1 MTPWQIEHLR
11 YLEEHGNLEEALVEE
26 TEAETSTEESIAE
39 EALFEVEEIKNQD
52 EAETEDS
59 EDEQPEGRV
68 SFMERLPKIQ
78 AYRNKQLYQRL
89 GLLILLFLIP
99 LLVTLYY
106 ISPLN
111 ALEKLTVTGNKNV
124 ATDVIIKDSK
134 LTLNENLWHQY
145 FNRDQAAAAIKQESP
160 RIKNVKITL
169 THFNQLDIAIT
180 EHSEV
185 AMLVKGKSYFPILE
199 NGVIVEEGMKEPAAD
214 KLIFEN
220 FSDKQQI
227 LDTLKAYQ
235 SLSPEI
241 QERVSQVK
249 YAPSKSNDQLL
260 NVYMNDGNQVIVNI
274 SNMAS
279 QMKYYPQVV
288 KEMDEKGIVD
298 MEVGIFAYPYPDSKD
313 TSAPTE

>member
-1 MTPWQIEHLR
+1 
-11 YLEEHGNLEEALVEE
+11 
-26 TEAETSTEESIAE
+26 
-39 EALFEVEEIKNQD
+39 LFEVEEIDNQVTEEA
-52 EAETEDS
+52 EAETS
-59 EDEQPEGRV
+59 EEESEHRI

-99 LLVTLYY
+99 LLVTVYY

-134 LTLNENLWHQY
+134 LTINDNLWHQY
-145 FNRDQAAAAIKQESP
+145 FNRELAAEEIKKQSP
-160 RIKNVKITL
+160 RIKKVNITL
-169 THFNQLDIAIT
+169 NHLNQLNIAVT
-180 EHSEV
+180 EYSEV
-185 AMLVKGKSYFPILE
+185 AILVKGKSYFPILE
-199 NGVIVEEGMKEPAAD
+199 NGVIVEEGKSEPDAN

-220 FSDKQQI
+220 FSDKEQI
-227 LDTLKAYQ
+227 LATLKAYQ

-249 YAPSKSNDQLL
+249 YAPSKNNDQLL

-288 KEMDEKGIVD
+288 KEMDEKGIID
-298 MEVGIFAYPYPDSKD
+298 MEVGIFSYPYPDTKE
-313 TSAPTE
+313 TSESAEQTE